1 MQTIL
6 QTIQGRSFI
15 ECLPTGETL
24 VSENEALDLVAACG
38 ENGVQHILINQD
50 CLSANIFDLSTGLL
64 GIVLLKFTIYHI
76 IAAVVIQPGLSQKGK
91 FGEFVL
97 ETNRGRQFRVFS
109 TRDDAV
115 NWIIHTANPF

>member
-6 QTIQGRSFI
+6 QTFQGRSFI
-15 ECLPTGETL
+15 ECLPADETL
-24 VSENEALDLVAACG
+24 SSENEALDLVAACG

-50 CLSANIFDLSTGLL
+50 CLSPEIFDLSTGLL

-76 IAAVVIQPGLSQKGK
+76 IAAVVIQPDLSQEGK
-91 FGEFVL
+91 FGEFVI
-97 ETNRGRQFRVFS
+97 ETNRGHQFRVFS

-115 NWIIHTANPF
+115 NWLIHTPKLS